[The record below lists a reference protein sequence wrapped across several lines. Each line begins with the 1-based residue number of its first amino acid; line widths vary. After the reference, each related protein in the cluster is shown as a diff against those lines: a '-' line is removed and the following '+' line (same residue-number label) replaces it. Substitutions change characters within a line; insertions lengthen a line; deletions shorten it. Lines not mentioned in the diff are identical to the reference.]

1 MSTNENKP
9 NGLELENDEPRL
21 EAGEINP
28 DNETIE
34 DKYSQGDKCI
44 DFSVRVVEALSFK
57 KDEHNKL
64 AEKQVNLSQLKK
76 VYCRGAGD
84 CSHNLEGKT
93 CGQIAM
99 ARVNMFLRMR
109 LGGICSVE
117 SKGNASISNLI
128 DISEN
133 WFPSEEDFIKA
144 DEDIKNYN
152 LDYDFGNI
160 NELYLEEYDKLDW
173 EWM

>member
-1 MSTNENKP
+1 M
-9 NGLELENDEPRL
+9 
-21 EAGEINP
+21 
-28 DNETIE
+28 ET
-34 DKYSQGDKCI
+34 KNNAVKFSQ
-44 DFSVRVVEALSFK
+44 
-57 KDEHNKL
+57 
-64 AEKQVNLSQLKK
+64 
-76 VYCRGAGD
+76 
-84 CSHNLEGKT
+84 
-93 CGQIAM
+93 
-99 ARVNMFLRMR
+99 
-109 LGGICSVE
+109 
-117 SKGNASISNLI
+117 SIYLI

>member
-1 MSTNENKP
+1 M
-9 NGLELENDEPRL
+9 
-21 EAGEINP
+21 
-28 DNETIE
+28 
-34 DKYSQGDKCI
+34 
-44 DFSVRVVEALSFK
+44 
-57 KDEHNKL
+57 
-64 AEKQVNLSQLKK
+64 
-76 VYCRGAGD
+76 
-84 CSHNLEGKT
+84 CS
-93 CGQIAM
+93 I
-99 ARVNMFLRMR
+99 
-109 LGGICSVE
+109 E
-117 SKGNASISNLI
+117 SKGHASISNLI